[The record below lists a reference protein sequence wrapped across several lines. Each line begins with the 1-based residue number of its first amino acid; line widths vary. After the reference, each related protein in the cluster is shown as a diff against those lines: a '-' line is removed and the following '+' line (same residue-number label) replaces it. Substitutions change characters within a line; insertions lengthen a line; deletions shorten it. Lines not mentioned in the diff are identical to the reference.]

1 MERKVKDRSAE
12 TRAAAKERPT
22 LYTPIHKGIR
32 SRLFKTSMKAGRID
46 YTDQETVRGFRDEFI
61 SVVANIRHHHTLE
74 EKFYHP
80 LLSERVPGGAEKLL
94 EDHHMVDHMLDN
106 LVTHLEGIV
115 SKPADFEKH
124 GELGQ
129 EFYLAF
135 NRFVAFFMTHINE
148 EEEHIQPTLWDLCT
162 FKELDT
168 AEMTLIASQ
177 KPEEATENLE
187 MILTSANLDDLADL
201 LGRAKAH
208 VPPEVAQ
215 GVFQLA
221 ERILDTRDWAAL
233 KSRIG
238 IK

>member
-1 MERKVKDRSAE
+1 MERKVKDRSPE
-12 TRAAAKERPT
+12 TLATAKERPE
-22 LYTPIHKGIR
+22 LYTAIHKGIR
-32 SRLFKTSMKAGRID
+32 SRLFKTSVKAGRVD
-46 YTDQETVRGFRDEFI
+46 YTDQETVRGFHDEFM
-61 SVVANIRHHHTLE
+61 STVANIRHHHTLE

-94 EDHHMVDHMLDN
+94 EEHHIVDHLLDN
-106 LVTHLEGIV
+106 LVMHLEGII
-115 SKPADFEKH
+115 SKSADFEKR
-124 GELGQ
+124 GELGL

-135 NRFVAFFMTHINE
+135 NRFIAFFLTHINE

-162 FKELDT
+162 FEELDT

-177 KPEEATENLE
+177 KPEEAKENLE
-187 MILTSANLDDLADL
+187 MILSSANLDDLADL

-215 GVFQLA
+215 GVFRLA
-221 ERILDTRDWAAL
+221 EGILNSRDWAAL

>member
-1 MERKVKDRSAE
+1 MERKVKDKYME
-12 TRAAAKERPT
+12 TLVAAKKRPE

-80 LLSERVPGGAEKLL
+80 LLSERVPGGDEKLL

-106 LVTHLEGIV
+106 LVTHLEGII
-115 SKPADFEKH
+115 SKSADFKKH

-129 EFYLAF
+129 EFYMAF
-135 NRFVAFFMTHINE
+135 NRFVAFFMTHIDE

-162 FKELDT
+162 FEELDT

-177 KPEEATENLE
+177 KPEEARENLE
-187 MILTSANLDDLADL
+187 MILTSANLHDLADL
-201 LGRAKAH
+201 LGRAKAD
-208 VPPEVAQ
+208 VPPEMVQA
-215 GVFQLA
+215 VFQLA
-221 ERILDTRDWAAL
+221 ESILDARDWAAL

>member
-1 MERKVKDRSAE
+1 MERKVLDKSKGDQV
-12 TRAAAKERPT
+12 AAKKRPE

-32 SRLFKTSMKAGRID
+32 SRLFKTAMNAGRID
-46 YTDQETVRGFRDEFI
+46 YTDQEAVRGFHDEFM
-61 SVVANIRHHHTLE
+61 SVVANIRHHHTME

-80 LLSERVPGGAEKLL
+80 LLAERVPGGAEKLL
-94 EDHHMVDHMLDN
+94 EDHHIVDHMLDN
-106 LVTHLEGIV
+106 LVTHLEGII
-115 SKPADFEKH
+115 SKSADFEKR

-129 EFYLAF
+129 EFYMAF
-135 NRFVAFFMTHINE
+135 NRFVAFFMTHIDE

-162 FKELDT
+162 FEELDT

-177 KPEEATENLE
+177 KPEEAKENLE
-187 MILTSANLDDLADL
+187 MILSSANLDDLADL

-208 VPPEVAQ
+208 VPPEMAQ
-215 GVFQLA
+215 AVFQLA
-221 ERILDTRDWAAL
+221 EGILSARDWAAL